1 MTTMY
6 RSFIKTLPALFTL
19 LLLAGCS
26 APENAESTEEAVAAT
41 ASNEERLAER
51 RQVRV
56 ETLSLQPTS
65 FEDVIEVTG
74 SVEAN
79 NDATVSAQGSGTLV
93 YRVKRGAYVPRN
105 GRIAQIDSTLMH
117 ASLMQTRAQVNAA
130 QAQFDLANDT
140 FKRQEPLFQDSIISA
155 IEFESVRAQL
165 NQSKAQLD
173 QAKAIMSQIQK
184 QLDNT
189 RITASFGGTVET
201 FFADIGEQVSPG
213 MQIAR
218 IVNTQ
223 RVKITG
229 GVPERYANDIEAG
242 SAVKIVLD
250 SYGGSERMGTVS
262 FVGKAI
268 NINSRTFPVEI
279 QLDNAEQTLKPE
291 MVARLYLTRA
301 TLQDVIVIPQ
311 NAVPLDETG
320 HSVFVVIDEGGTLV
334 AERRPVTLGASYGG
348 NVVVEQ
354 GLYPGDEIVVLG
366 QYNLTAGDAVEVV
379 NTSQSTIAAAT
390 QTAVVDQ

>member
-1 MTTMY
+1 MY
-6 RSFIKTLPALFTL
+6 RSFIKSLPALFTL

-26 APENAESTEEAVAAT
+26 APEEPSNAEPTEEAIAAT
-41 ASNEERLAER
+41 ANNEESTDGR
-51 RQVRV
+51 RHVRV
-56 ETLSLQPTS
+56 ETMSLQPTS
-65 FEDVIEVTG
+65 FKDVIEVTG

-173 QAKAIMSQIQK
+173 QSKAVMSQIQK

-201 FFADIGEQVSPG
+201 FFAEIGEQVSPG

-223 RVKITG
+223 RVKITA

-242 SAVKIVLD
+242 ASVKIVLD
-250 SYGGSERMGTVS
+250 AYGGAERTGAVS

-291 MVARLYLTRA
+291 MVARLYLTRT
-301 TLQDVIVIPQ
+301 TLEDAIVIPQ

-334 AERRPVTLGASYGG
+334 AERRSVTLGASYGG

-354 GLYPGDEIVVLG
+354 GLYPGDEIVILG

-379 NTSQSTIAAAT
+379 NTTQSTIAAAT
-390 QTAVVDQ
+390 QAAAVDQ